1 MLDQPIAVTIDWI
14 PAKRRQINFA
24 NAIKENTPMDQP
36 SITVNEISKAYRVIS
51 PQAVSDTLV
60 GAMTSFASAPL
71 RNFRYLRSL
80 GRDQDCKNGKDTFWA
95 LKDVSFK
102 VSCGEVV
109 GIIGRNGAGKSTLL
123 KILSRITDPTSGE
136 ALIRGRVSSLLEV
149 GTGFHPELT
158 GRENVYMNGTILGM
172 TKKEIDR
179 KFDQIVTFS
188 GIERFLDTPIKRY
201 SSGMQVRLA
210 FSVAAHLDPDILI
223 IDEVL
228 AVGDAEFQKRC
239 IGKMQEV
246 AGGGRTVLFVSH
258 NMSAIGQLCTSGLLL
273 SAGKVAASGKLDR
286 VVQAYMDDLF
296 QTDSVVGDESTRVTV
311 RTAIDGDPAQRM
323 WRYGSRIDVRVEIQ
337 TDQQVTQPAVDLYF
351 NSSAGRMI
359 FAQSDRFVKHFDS
372 NANRWVFAF
381 QFINNGFVSD
391 YMTIDVGFRFC
402 SSTRY
407 LGLWQSVAAIALGE
421 VPDGHTHGRECPVSV
436 PCEVQLMESAA

>member
-1 MLDQPIAVTIDWI
+1 MNQH
-14 PAKRRQINFA
+14 
-24 NAIKENTPMDQP
+24 NAI
-36 SITVNEISKAYRVIS
+36 SVNEISKAYRIAS
-51 PQAVSDTLV
+51 HREVSDTLV
-60 GAMTSFASAPL
+60 GAIQSFALSPL

-80 GRDQDCKNGKDTFWA
+80 GRRVSHADHDDNNLFWA
-95 LKDVSFK
+95 LRDVSFE
-102 VSCGEVV
+102 VQSGEVV
-109 GIIGRNGAGKSTLL
+109 GVIGRNGAGKSTLL
-123 KILSRITDPTSGE
+123 KVLSRITDPTTGD
-136 ALIRGRVSSLLEV
+136 AVIHGRVSSLLEV

-172 TKKEIDR
+172 TKREIER
-179 KFDQIVTFS
+179 KFDQIVEFS
-188 GIERFLDTPIKRY
+188 GVERFLDTPIKRY

-273 SAGKVAASGKLDR
+273 SQGRVAASGNLDE
-286 VVQAYMDDLF
+286 VIQSYMDDLF
-296 QTDSVVGDESTRVTV
+296 QTESAVSDDSTRVSV
-311 RTAIDGDPAQRM
+311 QTAIDGDPEQRM
-323 WRYGSRIDVRVEIQ
+323 WKYGSVIKVRVEIE
-337 TDQQVTQPAVDLYF
+337 TDQAVAQPAVDLYF

-359 FAQSDRFVKHFDS
+359 FAQSDRFVNVKQFQSDAS
-372 NANRWVFAF
+372 SWVFEF
-381 QFINNGFVSD
+381 EFRNNGFVSD

-407 LGLWQSVAAIALGE
+407 LGLWQSVAAVALGE
-421 VPDGHTHGRECPVSV
+421 VPEGHSHGRDCPIAV
-436 PCEVQLMESAA
+436 PCEVQLMGEAA

>member
-1 MLDQPIAVTIDWI
+1 MNQMNNT
-14 PAKRRQINFA
+14 
-24 NAIKENTPMDQP
+24 NA
-36 SITVNEISKAYRVIS
+36 ITVNQISKAYRLAKRHT
-51 PQAVSDTLV
+51 PPDTLV
-60 GAMTSFASAPL
+60 GLVQAMALAPI
-71 RNFRYLRSL
+71 RNFQYIRSL
-80 GRDQDCKNGKDTFWA
+80 SRHADSSDQPDDDIFWA
-95 LKDVSFK
+95 LRDVSFT
-102 VSCGEVV
+102 VPPGEVV
-109 GIIGRNGAGKSTLL
+109 GVIGRNGSGKSTLL
-123 KILSRITDPTSGE
+123 KILSRITEPTSGD
-136 ALIRGRVSSLLEV
+136 AVIRGRVSSLLEV
-149 GTGFHPELT
+149 GTGFHPELS

-172 TKKEIDR
+172 TKREIDR
-179 KFDQIVTFS
+179 KFDQIVDFA
-188 GIERFLDTPIKRY
+188 GVDRFLDTPIKRY

-246 AGGGRTVLFVSH
+246 AGGGRTVMFVSH

-273 SAGKVAASGKLDR
+273 SQGQVTASGNLDD

-296 QTDSVVGDESTRVTV
+296 QTDSTVGDDSTHISVQTS
-311 RTAIDGDPAQRM
+311 IDGDSEQRM
-323 WRYGSRIDVRVEIQ
+323 WKYGSVIKVRVDVE
-337 TDQQVTQPAVDLYF
+337 TDQQVSQPAVDLYF

-372 NANRWVFAF
+372 DANRWVFEF
-381 QFINNGFVSD
+381 QIRNNGFVSD

-407 LGLWQSVAAIALGE
+407 LGLWQSVAAVALGE
-421 VPDGHTHGRECPVSV
+421 VPEGHSHGRECPIAV
-436 PCEVQLMESAA
+436 PCEVQMTEAAA

>member
-1 MLDQPIAVTIDWI
+1 MNQS
-14 PAKRRQINFA
+14 
-24 NAIKENTPMDQP
+24 
-36 SITVNEISKAYRVIS
+36 SITVSEISKAYRVATRQIIH
-51 PQAVSDTLV
+51 DTLV
-60 GAMTSFASAPL
+60 GTLQSFVSAPF
-71 RNFRYLRSL
+71 RNFQYLRSL
-80 GRDQDCKNGKDTFWA
+80 GRNHSHRNDDDTFWA
-95 LKDVSFK
+95 LQDVSFE
-102 VSCGEVV
+102 VPSGEVV
-109 GIIGRNGAGKSTLL
+109 GVIGRNGAGKSTLL
-123 KILSRITDPTSGE
+123 KILSRITEPTSGE
-136 ALIRGRVSSLLEV
+136 AWIRGRVSSLLEV

-158 GRENVYMNGTILGM
+158 GRENVFMNGTILGM
-172 TKKEIDR
+172 TKKEIER
-179 KFDQIVTFS
+179 KFEQIVAFA
-188 GIERFLDTPIKRY
+188 GVERFLDTPIKRY

-246 AGGGRTVLFVSH
+246 AGGGRTVIFVSH

-273 SAGKVAASGKLDR
+273 SGGRVKASGKLDG

-296 QTDSVVGDESTRVTV
+296 QTDATVSDESTRVSVQTS
-311 RTAIDGDPAQRM
+311 IDGDASQRM
-323 WRYGSRIDVRVEIQ
+323 WKFGSRIDVRVAVE
-337 TDQQVTQPAVDLYF
+337 TDHHVAQPAVDLFF

-381 QFINNGFVSD
+381 QFTNNGFVAD

-421 VPDGHTHGRECPVSV
+421 VPAGHTHGRECPIAV
-436 PCEVQLMESAA
+436 PCEVRLMESAA

>member
-1 MLDQPIAVTIDWI
+1 MQPISNPSCDH
-14 PAKRRQINFA
+14 
-24 NAIKENTPMDQP
+24 AISAQG
-36 SITVNEISKAYRVIS
+36 ISKAYRLAKRQTT
-51 PQAVSDTLV
+51 PDTLV
-60 GAMTSFASAPL
+60 GAIQAIAKAPL
-71 RNFRYLRSL
+71 RNFQYLRSL
-80 GRDQDCKNGKDTFWA
+80 GRAHHAAKLNDEDLYWA
-95 LKDVSFK
+95 LQDVSFD
-102 VSCGEVV
+102 VPAGEVV
-109 GIIGRNGAGKSTLL
+109 GVIGRNGAGKSTLL
-123 KILSRITDPTSGE
+123 KILSRITQPTSGE
-136 ALIRGRVSSLLEV
+136 ATIRGRVSSLLEV

-172 TKKEIDR
+172 TKREIDR
-179 KFDQIVTFS
+179 KFDQIVDFA
-188 GIERFLDTPIKRY
+188 GVDRFLDTPIKRY

-246 AGGGRTVLFVSH
+246 AGGGRTVMFVSH

-273 SAGKVAASGKLDR
+273 SKGRVASQGDLGV
-286 VVQAYMDDLF
+286 VVQSYMDDLF
-296 QTDSVVGDESTRVTV
+296 STESKVGNEETTIIVQ
-311 RTAIDGDPAQRM
+311 TAIDGDESERM
-323 WRYGSRIDVRVEIQ
+323 WRYGSMVRVRVEV
-337 TDQQVTQPAVDLYF
+337 DTQLVIANPAIDLYF

-372 NANRWVFAF
+372 DSNRWVFEF
-381 QFINNGFVSD
+381 QLRNNGFVSD
-391 YMTIDVGFRFC
+391 YMTIDVGFRYC

-421 VPDGHTHGRECPVSV
+421 VPAGHTHGRDCPIAV
-436 PCEVQLMESAA
+436 PCEVQLMEAAA